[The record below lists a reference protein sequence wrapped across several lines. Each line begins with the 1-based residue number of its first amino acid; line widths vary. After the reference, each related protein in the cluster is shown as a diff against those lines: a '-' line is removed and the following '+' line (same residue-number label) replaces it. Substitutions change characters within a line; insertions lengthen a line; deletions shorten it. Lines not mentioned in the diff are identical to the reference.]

1 MNDTIA
7 MHFLYYYLSRHVY
20 LTTDNK
26 DTMVKIIFAGIWN
39 IRFSVRCKTWS
50 KLNMKYFCHAMWRK
64 QEDESSP
71 GDLEYARNDE
81 SACSHKL
88 ARLAR
93 ALTKMQLEL

>member
-1 MNDTIA
+1 MIVKLATSEVS
-7 MHFLYYYLSRHVY
+7 YYSGVC
-20 LTTDNK
+20 
-26 DTMVKIIFAGIWN
+26 VWFG
-39 IRFSVRCKTWS
+39 CG
-50 KLNMKYFCHAMWRK
+50 
-64 QEDESSP
+64 ESSP